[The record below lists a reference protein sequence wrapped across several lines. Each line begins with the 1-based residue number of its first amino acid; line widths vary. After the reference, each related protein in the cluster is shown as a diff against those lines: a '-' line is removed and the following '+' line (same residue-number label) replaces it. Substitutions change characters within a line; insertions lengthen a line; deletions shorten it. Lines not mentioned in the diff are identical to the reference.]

1 MAAQLPAPYAG
12 DHGQAGFVVTAAEHV
27 VIQGGA
33 FAAFYSPFGGFGL
46 LLQFGH
52 GLHGGVGLVLP
63 TGAGGGLVAAVVRAV
78 DDFLMPA
85 VAGAVVLR
93 DVVDVHAKRFQANRI
108 WFSGSLRHTLLPAA

>member
-1 MAAQLPAPYAG
+1 MATQLPAPHAG
-12 DHGQAGFVVTAAEHV
+12 GRGQAGFVVTAAEHV

-33 FAAFYSPFGGFGL
+33 LAAFYSLLGRFGL

-52 GLHGGVGLVLP
+52 GLHGGVGFVLP
-63 TGAGGGLVAAVVRAV
+63 TGTGGGLVAAVARAV
-78 DDFLMPA
+78 DDFLMPT

-108 WFSGSLRHTLLPAA
+108 WFSGSLRHTLLPTA

>member
-1 MAAQLPAPYAG
+1 MAAQLPAPHAG
-12 DHGQAGFVVTAAEHV
+12 GYGQAGFVVTAAEHM
-27 VIQGGA
+27 VIQSGT

-52 GLHGGVGLVLP
+52 GLHGGVGFVLP
-63 TGAGGGLVAAVVRAV
+63 TGTGGGLVAAVARAV

-93 DVVDVHAKRFQANRI
+93 DVVGVHANRFQTNRI
-108 WFSGSLRHTLLPAA
+108 